1 MAQRAAGGCLGHI
14 KQHGRST
21 FGPCSGLQTG
31 WALQTKKQTT
41 RRWLHVSGTSH
52 GILSGLLQTA
62 KSKNPITTQ
71 WFGQAVHDTHPELV
85 GKGETTAGISGN
97 EYEQRRRQL
106 VENLPDESIVILCSA
121 PMHFVSPHVFHEYRQ
136 DSDFYYLTGWNE
148 PDSAVVLEK
157 SKYASRGYTMK
168 MFVRSK
174 EPEKE
179 LWEGPR
185 SGLEAAV
192 DVFGA
197 DEARPIDE
205 FESYAKKLVSG
216 DRNRTNGGDWGIY
229 VDLDSEH
236 GLTRSTHSAMLG
248 RVLRRERLGYRVR
261 QLATLVQRAR
271 LIKSPAEVGLM
282 REANRISAVA
292 FTETMRACR
301 PGLSEATL
309 QATFEY
315 ASRMA
320 LVGGDKSGSTG
331 STSGSAVSTDR
342 SPLTRPAYVPVFA
355 SGEHA
360 LCMHYVQNQGRI
372 KDGELILVDAGAE
385 YAAYASD
392 LTRTFPVNGKFSEPQ
407 RDLYSAVLSVQEQM
421 IKLCHVDSGYSLN
434 EIHRR
439 STGVLVSELK
449 QIGFHVSE
457 RDIDRHLCPHHI
469 SHYLGMDVHDTID
482 MTRSRQLERNM
493 VVTVEPGIYVP
504 YDDNFPKS
512 FQGIGIRIEDDIVV
526 GKSEADIENL
536 SRYAPKTVSEI
547 ETCMSR

>member
-1 MAQRAAGGCLGHI
+1 MAQRAVGACFTHI
-14 KQHGRST
+14 KQRRHSAFGLCSALQSGRA
-21 FGPCSGLQTG
+21 LQTG
-31 WALQTKKQTT
+31 RQLTL
-41 RRWLHVSGTSH
+41 RCLHASSIGH
-52 GILSGLLQTA
+52 GILAGLLQTA

-71 WFGQAVHDTHPELV
+71 WYGQAVHETHPELV
-85 GKGETTAGISGN
+85 AKDETTPGIARS

-106 VENLPDESIVILCSA
+106 VENLPDGSVVFLFGA

-157 SKYASRGYTMK
+157 NKHASRGYTMT
-168 MFVRSK
+168 MFVRPK

-192 DVFGA
+192 SIFGA

-205 FESYAKKLVSG
+205 LGKHAMKLVAG
-216 DRNRTNGGDWGIY
+216 DRGRAVGGDWGIY

-236 GLTRSTHSAMLG
+236 GLTPSSHSDALG
-248 RVLRRERLGYRVR
+248 KLLRRERLGSRVR
-261 QLATLVQRAR
+261 QLTTLVQRAR
-271 LIKSPAEVGLM
+271 LIKSPSEISLM

-292 FTETMRACR
+292 FAETMRTCR
-301 PGLSEATL
+301 PGLCEATL

-315 ASRMA
+315 ASRMS
-320 LVGGDKSGSTG
+320 LVGPGKGGSTG
-331 STSGSAVSTDR
+331 SASDISASADR

-392 LTRTFPVNGKFSEPQ
+392 LTRTFPVGGKFSGPQ
-407 RDLYSAVLSVQEQM
+407 RDLYSALLSVQEQM
-421 IKLCHVDSGYSLN
+421 IKLCHVGSGFSLN
-434 EIHRR
+434 EIHRL
-439 STGVLVSELK
+439 STSVLVSELK
-449 QIGFHVSE
+449 QIGFHVSV

-482 MTRSRQLERNM
+482 MTRSRQLECNM
-493 VVTVEPGIYVP
+493 VVTVEPGVYVP
-504 YDDNFPKS
+504 YDAKFPKA

-526 GKSEADIENL
+526 GKTEADIENL
-536 SRYAPKTVSEI
+536 SRHAPKTVSEI
-547 ETCMSR
+547 EACMSR